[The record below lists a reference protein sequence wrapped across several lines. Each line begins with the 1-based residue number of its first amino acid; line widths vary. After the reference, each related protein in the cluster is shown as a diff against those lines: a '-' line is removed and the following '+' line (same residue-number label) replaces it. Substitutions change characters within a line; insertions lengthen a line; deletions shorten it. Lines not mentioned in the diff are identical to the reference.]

1 MPNYRFHA
9 PLAAAATLAVGAAG
23 LGLAAAPSSAA
34 TRLLPSDITANP
46 RAGAVK
52 YGSVT
57 LTLSGGAASKLSSAR
72 GKLTGTGTGEVK
84 GKKITFDTTETTSV
98 IDPTT
103 MRGALILDGGLTVK
117 GKSKTAKLKA
127 ITLEPGIEKRV
138 TAKLGSK
145 LVELGSLKG
154 GSTKFSRQA
163 DGVLSGAKLSLSSG
177 GAKKLNAAT
186 GGGFAAGAFATV
198 GATVTTAELPMQ
210 SGTATMTIDAGL
222 LKTLTDNG
230 YAITAEA
237 PATVNGAVVT
247 IPLTGGAFDP
257 IELTGRLSLEGK
269 ITIGKADKGVS
280 LFGWRA
286 AIGGGQNDLYA
297 NFNSGA
303 AAPLATVDVSQLEI
317 KLNGSQFTGI
327 GGKLALSKVAT
338 DVLKQ
343 QFAVDLPAGTPM
355 GSVDLAGQLSGK

>member
-1 MPNYRFHA
+1 MPSQRLHA
-9 PLAAAATLAVGAAG
+9 SLAAG
-23 LGLAAAPSSAA
+23 LTLLTAAGALGVAAAPSGAA
-34 TRLLPSDITANP
+34 TRLLPADINANP
-46 RAGAVK
+46 RAGALK
-52 YGSVT
+52 YGTAT
-57 LTLSGGAASKLSSAR
+57 LTLSGGAASKLSGAG
-72 GKLTGTGTGEVK
+72 GKLTGTGTAKVK
-84 GKKITFDTTETTSV
+84 GKKITFDAAESSR

-103 MRGALILDGGLTVK
+103 MRGTLILEGGLTVK
-117 GKSKTAKLKA
+117 GRSKTTKLRS

-145 LVELGSLKG
+145 LIELGSLKG
-154 GSTKFSRQA
+154 GSLKFAGQA
-163 DGVLSGAKLSLSSG
+163 DGTLSGAKLTLSSG

-198 GATVTTAELPMQ
+198 AAEATTRELPLRA
-210 SGTATMTIDAGL
+210 GTATMTIDAGL

-247 IPLTGGAFDP
+247 IPLTAGAFDP
-257 IELTGRLSLEGK
+257 IDLSGHLSLEGK
-269 ITIGKADKGVS
+269 VTIGKPDSGIT

-297 NFNSGA
+297 NFNSSA
-303 AAPLATVDVSQLEI
+303 AAALATVDVTTLEI
-317 KLNGSQFTGI
+317 TLDGKNFKGI

-343 QFAVDLPAGTPM
+343 QFGVTMAPGTPM
-355 GSVDLAGQLSGK
+355 GVVDLTGQLFGE